1 MSPTSY
7 QAAPPRAIDTTRLA
21 ALLQPHP
28 HQVPDK
34 CPELGHADA
43 QTAPYVQPRRVRKCS
58 ELLKCCRCPS
68 PKLYRH
74 LEGLPTSALFGFAPG
89 QTGRDTH
96 MGSQFPGEESPDRT
110 IQTRPRALFTGFSS
124 GDRALGSA
132 VVTMMQSAKSLARSH
147 ASQRC
152 GRNPAVWSSLAQSEM
167 CPVLMIIVNIF
178 RK

>member
-1 MSPTSY
+1 MVEQRPFKPKVVGSIP
-7 QAAPPRAIDTTRLA
+7 
-21 ALLQPHP
+21 
-28 HQVPDK
+28 
-34 CPELGHADA
+34 
-43 QTAPYVQPRRVRKCS
+43 TAPTNHLPDWSGLNKFARGQKGADKP
-58 ELLKCCRCPS
+58 CPS
-68 PKLYRH
+68 PKLYLH
-74 LEGLPTSALFGFAPG
+74 VEGLPTSALFGFAPG
-89 QTGRDTH
+89 QTGSGTH
-96 MGSQFPGEESPDRT
+96 VGSQFPGEQSPDRT